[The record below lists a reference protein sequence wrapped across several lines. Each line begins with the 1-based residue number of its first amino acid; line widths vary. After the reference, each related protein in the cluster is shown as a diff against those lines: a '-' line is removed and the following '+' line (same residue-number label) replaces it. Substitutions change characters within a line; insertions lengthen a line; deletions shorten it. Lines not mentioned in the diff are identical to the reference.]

1 MSEFKSS
8 VISVDSVQKGFTLV
22 EVLLAITLLTLILS
36 ATVSALR
43 TFGNT
48 QNSLER
54 VISRVDEIRAVSTFL
69 RNAFAGTVVSEMSTM
84 TLGSGDGGGV
94 DGGYFL
100 MKGGSEVEWRSTAKF
115 GEDYGGSYFFRVYA
129 TENKLFLQWQLA
141 DSRTP
146 DKWQNKP
153 SRVLIENL
161 EIFNLSCWSQVD
173 GKWRDVWNS
182 SGNIPDK
189 VKFVIRSSQRY
200 WPDLVMRVSG

>member
-1 MSEFKSS
+1 MSEIQSS
-8 VISVDSVQKGFTLV
+8 IISGDSAQKGFTLV
-22 EVLLAITLLTLILS
+22 EVLIAITLMTLILS

-48 QNSLER
+48 QNSLQR

-100 MKGGSEVEWRSTAKF
+100 MKGRSEVEWRSTAKF
-115 GEDYGGSYFFRVYA
+115 GEDYGGSYFFRVYE

-153 SRVLIENL
+153 SRVLVENL
-161 EIFNLSCWSQVD
+161 EIFNMSCWSQVD
-173 GKWRDVWNS
+173 GKWRNVWNS